1 VGDEAALV
9 LADLGAE
16 PRAGVDEP
24 ALDPRR
30 VFAGREPRVR
40 EFQLESDRLEPVAY
54 EVDEEEQAE
63 EQGVKR
69 EPGKEV
75 VWFR

>member
-1 VGDEAALV
+1 VH
-9 LADLGAE
+9 
-16 PRAGVDEP
+16 
-24 ALDPRR
+24 
-30 VFAGREPRVR
+30 
-40 EFQLESDRLEPVAY
+40 EFQLESDRLDPVAY